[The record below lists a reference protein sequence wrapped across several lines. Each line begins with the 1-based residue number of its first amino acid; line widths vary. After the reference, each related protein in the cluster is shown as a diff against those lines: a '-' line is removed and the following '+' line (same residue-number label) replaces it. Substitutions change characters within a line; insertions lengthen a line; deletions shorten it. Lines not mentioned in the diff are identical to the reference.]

1 MPALILLHGASAT
14 LGLAVSNNMEDS
26 PTTTRSH
33 AAQAVST
40 LKTSEV
46 CATPTMTATPT
57 PETPRESAV
66 SPTSNQSMGTE
77 SETTSTRSRDRR
89 SAVLRTEH
97 FSRCNWYLHSFNT
110 NLLLYSFHGKNA
122 KNHCWNYTLRQRTRR
137 FFSSSI
143 ITVFF
148 NLLPLEIL
156 R

>member
-1 MPALILLHGASAT
+1 MPEPILLHGASAM

-46 CATPTMTATPT
+46 CATPTMTATHT

-77 SETTSTRSRDRR
+77 SETTSTRS
-89 SAVLRTEH
+89 
-97 FSRCNWYLHSFNT
+97 
-110 NLLLYSFHGKNA
+110 
-122 KNHCWNYTLRQRTRR
+122 
-137 FFSSSI
+137 
-143 ITVFF
+143 
-148 NLLPLEIL
+148 
-156 R
+156 